1 MSRSPATLLATLA
14 LLLSAAAP
22 GSQAAEP
29 TVVLVTQD
37 LATLHR
43 VQGSY
48 SYSRSF
54 YQPYYSDT
62 ASMLGVSIGTA
73 IGEQHLAIVAQKKH
87 NETLLPLTETLG
99 DKGLRSI
106 VRLAINE
113 ALAENEM
120 DVRSLAFFAES
131 KADERMLK
139 RMKVPR
145 EASRFVFVENGRFAN
160 GVMMMPLAMPPHLR
174 QLRLSVDIE
183 VREGKPD
190 RSRRVAKRDI
200 VYFSTPSAL
209 EDEGQLLEALASDE
223 HAALRKEVGDA
234 FREAISLALSDREF
248 PDVSRDD
255 RIGAMGPA
263 GLSEFNGVL
272 LEHTEGRAL
281 IWTRGGSL
289 VSVPAERVITGAEL
303 DAARESVAP

>member
-1 MSRSPATLLATLA
+1 MSRSPAPLLATLT

-22 GSQAAEP
+22 GSRAAEA
-29 TVVLVTQD
+29 TVVLATQD

-43 VQGSY
+43 VQDGPYVSNSSY
-48 SYSRSF
+48 H
-54 YQPYYSDT
+54 PYYTDP
-62 ASMLGVSIGTA
+62 ASILGASIGVA
-73 IGEQHLAIVAQKKH
+73 IAEQHLAIVAQKKH
-87 NETLLPLTETLG
+87 NESLLPLTGPLG

-106 VRLAINE
+106 VRTAISD
-113 ALAENEM
+113 ALAENDMET
-120 DVRSLAFFAES
+120 RSFAYFAES
-131 KADERMLK
+131 KADEKMLK
-139 RMKVPR
+139 RMRVPR

-190 RSRRVAKRDI
+190 RNRRVAKRDI
-200 VYFSTPSAL
+200 VYFSAPSEL
-209 EDEGQLLEALASDE
+209 ENEAQLLEALASDE
-223 HAALRKEVGDA
+223 HAALRQEVGDA

-272 LEHTEGRAL
+272 LEHSEGRAL
-281 IWTRGGSL
+281 IWTRGDSL
-289 VSVPAERVITGAEL
+289 VSVPAEQVVTGAEL
-303 DAARESVAP
+303 DAAREAVAP